1 MEKPTIQKVQVAIDF
16 VSDRMD
22 EMEESLELDKNEAT
36 QKKKNQLT
44 EEEIEK
50 IEEKYQEELEEYEDK
65 LDKLN
70 ELMNAQINEMIKA
83 GNPSKE

>member
-16 VSDRMD
+16 VSDRID
-22 EMEESLELDKNEAT
+22 EIEESIELDKSEAI
-36 QKKKNQLT
+36 QKKKSQLT
-44 EEEIEK
+44 GEEIET
-50 IEEKYQEELEEYEDK
+50 IEEEYKEELEEHEEK